1 MMAKYRLGLDV
12 GTASVG
18 AAAVSLDK
26 DGQPDALIWHHVRI
40 FNEPNEPGQGGLVS
54 KKAGRR
60 KARMQRRQI
69 DRRASRLRR
78 IANLASLL
86 GLKREEIAPD
96 DGSSLPGLRAQA
108 ATERVELD
116 DLLRIFLRLSKRRGY
131 KGEFKAKKKGEVAE
145 GSSKLS
151 LAMRAL
157 ATERGIVLKDENDT
171 GITLGQYLLHRMESG
186 LPTRLKVK
194 ESSDEP
200 KSKKGEDANTPKN
213 LYALRKIHVE
223 YEFNTIWDTQAKHH
237 DILNGTHGGKPIREH
252 FYEALFYQRPLKSVA
267 GLVAQCGLEPTLPR
281 APRAQMA
288 FQHFRIEKTLADLR
302 WGAGKRAE
310 PITPDQKRI
319 IRNLLDHND
328 KVNFDDIYEAL
339 KNAGCAKPETKGL
352 NLDRASREELLGN
365 STLAALR
372 KLDRYSSKKHPE
384 RATNLEQAF
393 RALDEK
399 TQIATINFLAE
410 IGSPEQLDDS
420 EWHTCFVKS
429 VKDIKV
435 KDDKGNER
443 WKYKNIPRIFSPEL
457 IAFVNHIKEHDNF
470 DRLSKMDFDGGR
482 ASYSVKALSNLA
494 DWLEEPNW
502 PGDWQDDMKRMDEE
516 AAIRAC
522 YPKSLNREINRVDE
536 QLPTPEP
543 TGNAVVDGSLRQIR
557 WTINKM
563 IAELGTPPDEIVVE
577 MAREMGL
584 GISRRNERES
594 DNSAQQRARK
604 HAESV
609 IRNSGGVPTPSKI
622 RRYLL
627 LQEQDTHCPYCEN
640 TIGLPDA
647 LSGATEY
654 EHIIPKSLTQVGMK
668 RSEIVLAHHACNQGK
683 GDRTPWEA
691 WGNSPRW
698 THIEKAAERFEK
710 KKQFRKAK
718 LLRLKDFEREVL
730 TDESVNGFADRQ
742 FHQTSWIAKA
752 AMQWLE
758 CLCPNKVS
766 VSRGELTAMLRRN
779 WKLETVIPEARIM
792 NNLPLLDTEGKL
804 IEQNDFD
811 KLKKYLEGHPVRS
824 EDRKANPGFD
834 FNRRPDK
841 RLDHRHHL
849 IDAITLALTSR
860 GLFQQ
865 MAKNYKAAA
874 ERMQPRDGETQE
886 ERERRIKA
894 ETRLRLEVPEPPLP
908 SVRTTALD
916 AIRACN
922 ISIKS
927 DRYPDG
933 ALFKGTAYG
942 VGQREDEDRLRL
954 TLRQQVE
961 GLGKVQGKTK
971 LETARKA
978 IASIISD
985 DIRRIVGDTF
995 EDRIANGMEAGTALT
1010 LPIRH
1015 PLYGKPIHKVRC
1027 FEGYAEETQPI
1038 GKTKLLSI
1046 ATLGITNNGSNPE
1059 SVRAA
1064 IASIAREDFR
1074 RIVSQAFEERI
1085 AEGLEPQN
1093 ALAIPIVNPLNGKRI
1108 RRVRINCTGNWKPKY
1123 LINEGYAY
1131 LELVMNGS
1139 KEPRLVKIRDAM
1151 RDKNKH
1157 VSQGIARF
1165 YKGDTI
1171 MDSKDGKLY
1180 RVGYFKAE
1188 GNIFLIPIV
1197 DPRSFD
1203 KITEAGSGK
1212 KKVAFAQATKR
1223 FSLIG

>member
-1 MMAKYRLGLDV
+1 MVAKYRLGLDV

-26 DGQPDALIWHHVRI
+26 EGQPDALIWHHVRI
-40 FNEPNEPGQGGLVS
+40 FNEPLENAQGTLVS

-86 GLKREEIAPD
+86 GLKREEVAPD
-96 DGSSLPGLRAQA
+96 DGSSLPNLRAQA

-145 GSSKLS
+145 GSGELS
-151 LAMRAL
+151 RDMREL
-157 ATERGIVLKDENDT
+157 ATKRGIALKDENDT
-171 GITLGQYLLHRMESG
+171 GVTLGQYLLHRMESG
-186 LPTRLKVK
+186 LPTKLKVK
-194 ESSDEP
+194 EVSDEP

-223 YEFNTIWDTQAKHH
+223 YEFNIIWDTQAKHH
-237 DILNGTHGGKPIREH
+237 DILNGTHDGKPIREH
-252 FYEALFYQRPLKSVA
+252 FHEALFYQRPLKSA
-267 GLVAQCGLEPTLPR
+267 ADLVAQCGLEPTLPR

-288 FQHFRIEKTLADLR
+288 FQRFRIEKTLADLR

-310 PITPDQKRI
+310 SITPDQKRI
-319 IRNLLDHND
+319 IRDLLDHND
-328 KVNFDDIYEAL
+328 KVKFDDIYETL
-339 KNAGCAKPETKGL
+339 ENAGCAKPQGKGL

-372 KLDRYSSKKHPE
+372 KLDRHSAKKHPE

-393 RALDEK
+393 RTLDEK
-399 TQIATINFLAE
+399 TKIATINFLAE
-410 IGSPEQLDDS
+410 IGSPEQLDDP
-420 EWHTCFVKS
+420 EWHTSFVKHDG
-429 VKDIKV
+429 K
-435 KDDKGNER
+435 
-443 WKYKNIPRIFSPEL
+443 PRQFGEPL

-482 ASYSVKALSNLA
+482 ASYSVKALNNLA

-516 AAIRAC
+516 AAIRAF
-522 YPKSLNREINRVDE
+522 YPKSFNREIKRME
-536 QLPTPEP
+536 KLPAPES
-543 TGNAVVDGSLRQIR
+543 TGDAVVDGSLRQIC
-557 WTINKM
+557 WTVNKM
-563 IAELGTPPDEIVVE
+563 IAELGAPPDEIVVE
-577 MAREMGL
+577 MAREMSL

-594 DNSAQQRARK
+594 DINKQNKARREAEKEIRA
-604 HAESV
+604 HHQT
-609 IRNSGGVPTPSKI
+609 PTPSKI

-627 LQEQDTHCPYCEN
+627 WVEQDKSFCPYCNKNISLAE
-640 TIGLPDA
+640 A
-647 LSGATEY
+647 LSGSATEY

-668 RSEIVLAHHACNQGK
+668 SSEIVLAHHGCNQEK
-683 GDRTPWEA
+683 GDLTPWER
-691 WGNSPRW
+691 WGDTDRW
-698 THIEKAAERFEK
+698 QSVDSAAARFETK
-710 KKQFRKAK
+710 KRYRKAK

-730 TDESVNGFADRQ
+730 SDESVNGFADRQ
-742 FHQTSWIAKA
+742 FHQTSWIAKEA
-752 AMQWLE
+752 AQWLE
-758 CLCPNKVS
+758 CLCPNRVS

-779 WKLETVIPEARIM
+779 WKMETVIPEVRIE
-792 NNLPLLDTEGKL
+792 NSLPLLDTEGKL
-804 IEQNDFD
+804 IESHDFD

-874 ERMQPRDGETQE
+874 EKMQARERETQE
-886 ERERRIKA
+886 ERERRMKNEA
-894 ETRLRLEVPEPPLP
+894 RLRLEVPEPPL
-908 SVRTTALD
+908 RNTRAAALD
-916 AIRACN
+916 AVRDCN
-922 ISIKS
+922 ISIKP

-933 ALFKGTAYG
+933 ALFKATAYG
-942 VGQREDEDRLRL
+942 IGQREGEDRLRL
-954 TLRQQVE
+954 TLRQPVDS
-961 GLGKVQGKTK
+961 LGKVQGKTK
-971 LETARKA
+971 LEAARKA

-985 DIRRIVGDTF
+985 EVRRIVGDTF
-995 EDRIANGMEAGTALT
+995 EDRIANGMETEAALA

-1015 PLYGKPIHKVRC
+1015 PLYGNHIRKVRC
-1027 FEGYAEETQPI
+1027 FENYAEDAQPI
-1038 GKTKLLSI
+1038 GFTSRH
-1046 ATLGITNNGSNPE
+1046 GE
-1059 SVRAA
+1059 HR
-1064 IASIAREDFR
+1064 
-1074 RIVSQAFEERI
+1074 
-1085 AEGLEPQN
+1085 
-1093 ALAIPIVNPLNGKRI
+1093 
-1108 RRVRINCTGNWKPKY
+1108 KY
-1123 LINEGYAY
+1123 LVNEGYAY
-1131 LELVMNGS
+1131 LELVTDGS
-1139 KEPRLVKIRDAM
+1139 SEPSLVKVRDAM
-1151 RDKNKH
+1151 RSKNKV
-1157 VSQGIARF
+1157 VSQGVVRF

-1171 MDSKDGKLY
+1171 KDSKDGKLY
-1180 RVGYFKAE
+1180 RVGYFTAE

-1203 KITEAGSGK
+1203 KITEAASGK
-1212 KKVAFAQATKR
+1212 KKVAFTQAIKR
-1223 FSLIG
+1223 LSLIG